1 MSIPS
6 KSYDVVVVGGGIAG
20 VAAAIQA
27 ARCGLKTAL
36 VEKTVLWGGLATTG
50 LVNIYLPLCDGYG
63 TQVSYGLCEELIQ
76 HCNDFGP
83 GGVSPCWKKEHGASH
98 DAKRYRT
105 DFSPASYILSLDQMI
120 TEAGVEPW
128 LDTVVT
134 GARLSQGKLSALT
147 VENESGTV
155 LLKAKRFVDA
165 SGSAVLARRLGMK
178 IHTTKNY
185 RSIWVYETNKGKML
199 MHYGPIGVSPKASD
213 LYSDD
218 VLKAAGYT
226 RESLGQDTVEGIS
239 GKIVTD
245 YIMGTRRCVRE
256 FYRECYEKKGESRSE
271 HFPVKLPAM
280 NQLRMIAAIDAP
292 TMMKDGGEWTTAKDS
307 VGMVADWRKSGYVW
321 EVPYSSLYAKD
332 GPSNLLFAG
341 RCMGAIGDAW
351 DVMRVIPCAAVTG
364 QAAGLAA
371 AVSLK
376 HRVQPKALAY
386 STLEKELRKLAIPL
400 HFEELGLKCPF

>member
-1 MSIPS
+1 MGVPS
-6 KSYDVVVVGGGIAG
+6 KSFDVVVIGGGIAG

-27 ARCGLKTAL
+27 VRSGCKTAL

-83 GGVSPCWKKEHGASH
+83 GSIPTTWKKERGATH

-120 TEAGVEPW
+120 SEAGVEPW

-134 GARLSQGKLSALT
+134 GARLSQGRISALT

-178 IHTTKNY
+178 IHTTANY

-199 MHYGPIGVSPKASD
+199 MHYGPIGDHANVSD
-213 LYSDD
+213 CYSDD

-226 RESLGQDTVEGIS
+226 RKSLSKVVIKGIS
-239 GKIVTD
+239 GKIVSD
-245 YIMGTRRCVRE
+245 FIMGTRRCVRE

-280 NQLRMIAAIDAP
+280 HQLRMIAAIDAP

-341 RCMGAIGDAW
+341 RCIGAIGDAW

-371 AVSLK
+371 AISLK
-376 HRVQPKALAY
+376 KRVQPNVLPYGA
-386 STLEKELRKLAIPL
+386 LEKEFRKLSIPL
-400 HFEELGLKCPF
+400 HFEDLGIKRPC